1 MSVTFVAVVLSLQ
14 CKKLKTDG
22 DMKHYQDMT
31 PVEQAQWIDEFAR
44 LSNPIPTDPSEIKQ
58 LFQLL
63 SAWPFAEKF
72 CGDALKYGDYMA
84 RIYRLPVYIDKVKD
98 ALAEGLVQTDANG
111 KPIAVVAPGAPL
123 RRRGRPTREEA
134 AARLRGEVQ
143 VVQED
148 TPETRRRRAV
158 AKLLGLQIVTGEPVR
173 EKNNAEIAA
182 EKAAKR
188 AEEAKIHPSL
198 FKDLE
203 DSARGQVPGMS
214 GDGAGDDNSA
224 GGDARG
230 QSPGREPAKVQ
241 SPGSE
246 RPSTGSERPNAQQPS
261 PEQPIRN
268 PSMAEIYAERID
280 ADRLHLNELAWLCSK
295 DLQERIAK
303 VRDQRTAFGDAS
315 QTAKVLAEHGG
326 NQEEIAMWAKRAE
339 EALKAY
345 ESTYAAVDEELAI
358 VFARLQMDE
367 PYKEKFCNRF
377 KGVDLVQIA
386 HITRPY
392 YDKLR
397 SPEFDLRIRTMI
409 EQDSPEYAAKMKA
422 EEERKQEIT
431 DILRYL
437 KRKDKPNVA
446 QRIKTMETRYAR
458 LIELMGE
465 EEAKVYRPIV
475 DAAIADY
482 EANHKKEEK
491 PADKKSKKNDK
502 ATDGDAKDVRGQVP
516 GRKQTR
522 AKAAARDLSPDIPA
536 TERSSAGTERPSKA
550 KSDKSVK
557 SVGSKKAETKTAKK
571 K

>member
-1 MSVTFVAVVLSLQ
+1 MFNVNT
-14 CKKLKTDG
+14 G
-22 DMKHYQDMT
+22 DMKHYQDMM

-44 LSNPIPTDPSEIKQ
+44 LSNPIPTEASDIQQ

-158 AKLLGLQIVTGEPVR
+158 ARLLGLAIVTGEPVR

-188 AEEAKIHPSL
+188 AAEEKIHPSL

-203 DSARGQVPGMS
+203 EKSDGDAAAGDVRGQVPGS
-214 GDGAGDDNSA
+214 PQTRENAGAA
-224 GGDARG
+224 WG

-246 RPSTGSERPNAQQPS
+246 RPNADAPL
-261 PEQPIRN
+261 RN

-295 DLQERIAK
+295 ELQERIAK

-326 NQEEIAMWAKRAE
+326 NQDEIAMWAKRAE

-475 DAAIADY
+475 DSAIADY
-482 EANHKKEEK
+482 EANHKKPEK
-491 PADKKSKKNDK
+491 TA
-502 ATDGDAKDVRGQVP
+502 DAKGQTP
-516 GRKQTR
+516 GRKP
-522 AKAAARDLSPDIPA
+522 AKVQSP
-536 TERSSAGTERPSKA
+536 GTERPSKK
-550 KSDKSVK
+550 KS
-557 SVGSKKAETKTAKK
+557 ETKTAKK

>member
-1 MSVTFVAVVLSLQ
+1 
-14 CKKLKTDG
+14 
-22 DMKHYQDMT
+22 MKHYQDMT
-31 PVEQAQWIDEFAR
+31 PVEQAQWIDEFAG
-44 LSNPIPTDPSEIKQ
+44 LSNPIPTNPNEIQQ

-158 AKLLGLQIVTGEPVR
+158 ARLLGLQIVTGEPVR

-188 AEEAKIHPSL
+188 AEEERRHPSL
-198 FKDLE
+198 FKELE
-203 DSARGQVPGMS
+203 EKPD
-214 GDGAGDDNSA
+214 GDGAGDGD
-224 GGDARG
+224 GDARG

-241 SPGSE
+241 SPGTE
-246 RPSTGSERPNAQQPS
+246 RPSTGSERPNVDAPL
-261 PEQPIRN
+261 RN

-422 EEERKQEIT
+422 KEERKQEIT

-491 PADKKSKKNDK
+491 PKPEKKPAAKKAAKTADAKKGDAAS
-502 ATDGDAKDVRGQVP
+502 DGDAKGQTP
-516 GRKQTR
+516 GRKP
-522 AKAAARDLSPDIPA
+522 AKVQSP
-536 TERSSAGTERPSKA
+536 GTERPSKK
-550 KSDKSVK
+550 KS
-557 SVGSKKAETKTAKK
+557 ETKTAKK

>member
-1 MSVTFVAVVLSLQ
+1 
-14 CKKLKTDG
+14 
-22 DMKHYQDMT
+22 MKHYQDMT

-44 LSNPIPTDPSEIKQ
+44 LSNPIPTEASDIQQ
-58 LFQLL
+58 LFTLL

-84 RIYRLPVYIDKVKD
+84 RMYRLPVYIDKVKD

-158 AKLLGLQIVTGEPVR
+158 ARLLGLQIVTGEPVR

-188 AEEAKIHPSL
+188 AEEEKIHPSL

-203 DSARGQVPGMS
+203 EKPD
-214 GDGAGDDNSA
+214 GDGAGDGNSA

-241 SPGSE
+241 SPGTECPSTGTE
-246 RPSTGSERPNAQQPS
+246 CPSTGS
-261 PEQPIRN
+261 EQPIRN

-465 EEAKVYRPIV
+465 DEAKVYRPIV

-482 EANHKKEEK
+482 EANYKKEEK
-491 PADKKSKKNDK
+491 PADKKS
-502 ATDGDAKDVRGQVP
+502 V
-516 GRKQTR
+516 
-522 AKAAARDLSPDIPA
+522 
-536 TERSSAGTERPSKA
+536 
-550 KSDKSVK
+550 KSVK
-557 SVGSKKAETKTAKK
+557 SVGKTKKADAASDGDGAGDAKK
-571 K
+571 GDAASDGDGAGDAASGDARGQSPDREPSKVQSPGTERPSTGTERPQAKKGKSVKSVKSVGKTKKESVGKTKNKKK